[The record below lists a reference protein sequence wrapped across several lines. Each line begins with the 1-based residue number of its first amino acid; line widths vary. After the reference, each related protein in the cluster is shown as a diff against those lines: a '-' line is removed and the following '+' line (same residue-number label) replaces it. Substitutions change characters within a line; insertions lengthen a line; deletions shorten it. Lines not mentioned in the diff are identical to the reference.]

1 MLRSTTAARSVAK
14 IAGRRFVSTGAS
26 GQTKY
31 TTLSNGITVA
41 TEVNPFASSS
51 TIGAYVTGGS
61 RSEHPY
67 SNGVSALT
75 ATLLANSKNVDGIAL
90 SAENTR
96 ETNAI
101 LAQST
106 NESVADAGKLIAELI
121 SKPQAA
127 LEAGDFNASKLE
139 LLRKA
144 QAIESDPSSR
154 VLEHLNASAFQ
165 GYSLG
170 LPTNGTFESI
180 KDIELQDSLRF
191 AEKHLV
197 TGNTVIAASGN
208 FNHDKLVDAI
218 ESSLQGVA
226 TGSKPA
232 VKPASFL
239 GSEVRMRDDTLPKA
253 WVSIAAQGEGLN
265 SPAYYVAKVAAAVTG
280 NFYDKSSI
288 AKFQASKLSNIVQ
301 EYHIVDK
308 YTSFSQS
315 YSDSGLWGFNAEIS
329 NIFQID
335 DFVHFTLKEWN
346 RLSVSVTDAEI
357 VRAKNAVKTELLAQ
371 LNSSS
376 AVASDIGS
384 KVLLVGSRA
393 SAKEAIAKIDAI
405 TTSDVKAWAQVSL
418 WDQDVVVSGTG
429 QIEGLLDY
437 MRIRNDMAMMRW

>member
-265 SPAYYVAKVAAAVTG
+265 SQLTTSLRLPPPSPVT
-280 NFYDKSSI
+280 FTTSHQLLSSKLPSYQTLSKNTTLLTSTLHSLNLTLI
-288 AKFQASKLSNIVQ
+288 LVFGVSMLKFQTFSKLMTL
-301 EYHIVDK
+301 
-308 YTSFSQS
+308 YT
-315 YSDSGLWGFNAEIS
+315 LP
-329 NIFQID
+329 
-335 DFVHFTLKEWN
+335 
-346 RLSVSVTDAEI
+346 
-357 VRAKNAVKTELLAQ
+357 
-371 LNSSS
+371 
-376 AVASDIGS
+376 
-384 KVLLVGSRA
+384 
-393 SAKEAIAKIDAI
+393 
-405 TTSDVKAWAQVSL
+405 
-418 WDQDVVVSGTG
+418 
-429 QIEGLLDY
+429 
-437 MRIRNDMAMMRW
+437 